1 MQRIAFL
8 QSMGV
13 ALAFCTPFFIGK
25 EFYFISLACV
35 LSSVYFVIRGGQFAN
50 RMTSSVPTN
59 NLKM

>member
-13 ALAFCTPFFIGK
+13 VLAFCTPYFIGK

-35 LSSVYFVIRGGQFAN
+35 LSSVYFVIRGEQFAN
-50 RMTSSVPTN
+50 KITSAAPTQ
-59 NLKM
+59 NLKL